1 MQTHL
6 AEEFKHSAAGQEAE
20 AILRACV
27 HCGFCTAT
35 CPTYQLLGNELDSPR
50 GRIYLIKEMLEGA
63 EVTDKTMLHLDRCL
77 TCRSCETT
85 CPSGVQYGRL
95 VDIGRAI
102 AEEKTGRNVWQ
113 SVQRWMLRAVLASRA
128 RFNFL
133 LALGRLIRPLLPGAL
148 AKKIPFARDA
158 KPWPTSRHVRSM
170 LVLQGCVQP
179 GLAPNTNAAAARV
192 LDRLGI
198 TLSSTEKAGCCG
210 AVSYHLNAQEDGLDY
225 MRRNIDAWWPKVEQG
240 AEAVVMTA
248 SGCGAMVKEYGHLL
262 RDDPAYAAK
271 AAKISG
277 MTRDLSEILAAEKDG
292 LLRLLKSNPRGKA
305 AFHSP
310 CTLQHGQK
318 IVGVIEELLGKAGY
332 ELTQVA
338 DKHLCCGSAGT
349 YSILQKELSQQL
361 LHNKLGALQNGKPV
375 QIATANIGC
384 QAHLQSGTDIPV
396 RHWIELLEEALA

>member
-1 MQTHL
+1 
-6 AEEFKHSAAGQEAE
+6 
-20 AILRACV
+20 
-27 HCGFCTAT
+27 
-35 CPTYQLLGNELDSPR
+35 
-50 GRIYLIKEMLEGA
+50 
-63 EVTDKTMLHLDRCL
+63 
-77 TCRSCETT
+77 
-85 CPSGVQYGRL
+85 
-95 VDIGRAI
+95 
-102 AEEKTGRNVWQ
+102 
-113 SVQRWMLRAVLASRA
+113 
-128 RFNFL
+128 
-133 LALGRLIRPLLPGAL
+133 
-148 AKKIPFARDA
+148 
-158 KPWPTSRHVRSM
+158 
-170 LVLQGCVQP
+170 
-179 GLAPNTNAAAARV
+179 
-192 LDRLGI
+192 
-198 TLSSTEKAGCCG
+198 
-210 AVSYHLNAQEDGLDY
+210 
-225 MRRNIDAWWPKVEQG
+225 
-240 AEAVVMTA
+240 MTA